1 MQSIPIVCAN
11 RDLLGIAPT
20 GSGKTAAYLLP
31 IIQRLDRHES
41 DVLIILI
48 SLIQIAYSCYYSNTY
63 IRTYYSSLSSYDSIE
78 CWSWFEVS
86 SFIKSESF
94 SLILMNRQLLVVLLI
109 KILLLIV

>member
-41 DVLIILI
+41 DVLMILI

-63 IRTYYSSLSSYDSIE
+63 IRTHYSSLSSYDSIK
-78 CWSWFEVS
+78 CWSWFEIS
-86 SFIKSESF
+86 SFIESMNY

-109 KILLLIV
+109 KI